1 MRFLVTAESVEYG
14 GPTDP
19 KYTVAMIE
27 NLIIPSFQI
36 LEKWE
41 KEGKIVGGNLAGLR
55 SGAFIVEVSSHEE
68 LGKMLSQLPFWGQ
81 MKWSVAPIIS
91 MSTLIAQT
99 KENVQSMKA
108 MIASMH

>member
-1 MRFLVTAESVEYG
+1 MKFLVKAEAVEYG

-36 LEKWE
+36 LEKLE
-41 KEGKIVGGNLAGLR
+41 KEGKIVGGGIAGER
-55 SGAFIVEVSSHEE
+55 AGAFFVEASSHEE
-68 LGKMLSQLPFWGQ
+68 LAKMVSQLPFWGQ
-81 MKWSVAPIIS
+81 MKWTIS
-91 MSTLIAQT
+91 PVISLSKLIAQT

-108 MIASMH
+108 MIASMP